1 MKNYK
6 AIGVIF
12 VCLFCFLTSCRSVR
26 QESQK
31 STSTSENVF
40 EKRESF
46 RDTVLFAPKA
56 ETTLKISAN
65 DAFKQG
71 LNGIQTPK
79 VYTQKNGN
87 ATAEIKIERDTI
99 YVTATCDSLELRAKI
114 KQELIK
120 ESSNNKEITASEL
133 SKETGYNVIDI
144 ICFFIAGIVVGFV
157 ATLTIKGIL

>member
-1 MKNYK
+1 MYK
-6 AIGVIF
+6 TIVVIF
-12 VCLFCFLTSCRSVR
+12 VCFCCFLASCRSVR

-31 STSTSENVF
+31 STSTTENVF
-40 EKRESF
+40 EKRESYK
-46 RDTVLFAPKA
+46 DTVLFTPKA

-71 LNGIQTPK
+71 LNGVQTPK

-87 ATAEIKIERDTI
+87 ATAKIKIERDTI
-99 YVTATCDSLELRAKI
+99 FVTATCDSLALVAKI

-120 ESSNNKEITASEL
+120 ESSASNQTSVSEL

-144 ICFFIAGIVVGFV
+144 ITFFIAGLVVGFV
-157 ATLTIKGIL
+157 GTITIKGILS